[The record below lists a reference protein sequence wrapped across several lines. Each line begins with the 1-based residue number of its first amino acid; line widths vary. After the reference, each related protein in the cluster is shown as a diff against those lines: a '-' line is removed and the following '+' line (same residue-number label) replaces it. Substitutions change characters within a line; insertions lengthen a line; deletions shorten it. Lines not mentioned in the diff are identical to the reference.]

1 MRKDCSKMVCRHS
14 WAEIFIKFWINLKLE
29 YESIIGEMELL
40 KTEWQSRARKAEENL
55 VKIIR
60 KYDDKVSDCQR
71 LEKNLENNKKVES
84 SEQFSKL
91 LAINRQQSDLVD
103 QNRLFLKQW
112 NLNEKLKKFLRETV
126 IELNKK

>member
-1 MRKDCSKMVCRHS
+1 
-14 WAEIFIKFWINLKLE
+14 
-29 YESIIGEMELL
+29 MELL
-40 KTEWQSRARKAEENL
+40 KNEWQSRAKKAEENL

-60 KYDDKVSDCQR
+60 KYDDKVADCQR

-84 SEQFSKL
+84 SQQFSKL

>member
-1 MRKDCSKMVCRHS
+1 
-14 WAEIFIKFWINLKLE
+14 
-29 YESIIGEMELL
+29 MELL

-60 KYDDKVSDCQR
+60 KYDDKVADCQR

-91 LAINRQQSDLVD
+91 LAINRQQCDLVD